1 MGMQGIRLAVAGV
14 VAFALVSCG
23 VSREAGGDE
32 DEIDATLLAMASG
45 AWAPGTLAALSD
57 SPIHLGAFT
66 SWYGWG
72 DEDFKETADEAP
84 AGSAYLAVTASTG
97 CRAPDGV
104 EVSRAGDDLVV
115 NFTGGVDHEECVRA
129 VGPAAYL
136 AVPADAVAGVR
147 TVNGEPLLDPAG
159 PGENVDLVPLDTGR
173 FDPVGPAEF
182 GTDELA
188 TFRAGVIAE
197 RPEHAAEVTA
207 ALEKPVPDGRRG
219 FAFVVKG
226 CDVKE
231 LVLVVGPDHIRADE
245 VEPAIPVNCEETEF
259 FLATFVID
267 TDRVP
272 ERATPSD

>member
-1 MGMQGIRLAVAGV
+1 MQGIRFVVAGV

-23 VSREAGGDE
+23 VSREAGGGDE
-32 DEIDATLLAMASG
+32 EIDATLLAMAAG
-45 AWAPGTLAALSD
+45 GWAPGTLAALSA

-72 DEDFKETADEAP
+72 DEDFTETADEAP
-84 AGSAYLAVTASTG
+84 AGSAYLAVTARTG

-115 NFTGGVDHEECVRA
+115 EFTGGVDHEECVRA
-129 VGPAAYL
+129 VGPGAYL
-136 AVPADAVAGVR
+136 AVPADAVAEVR

-159 PGENVDLVPLDTGR
+159 PGELVDLVPLDTGR

-182 GTDELA
+182 GTGELA
-188 TFRAGVIAE
+188 TFRAGVIAA

-231 LVLVVGPDHIRADE
+231 LVLVVGPDHIRADA
-245 VEPAIPVNCEETEF
+245 VEPPTPVNCEETEF